1 VRLQLTGRLWR
12 HHDFLR
18 LWGGET
24 VDLFGGQ
31 VIDLALP
38 SIAILGLRA
47 NPFQVGLLVGLEF
60 AAYPLLGLIAGVWAD
75 RLPRRPI
82 MILSN
87 VGPLLA
93 YASIPLAA
101 IVHQLSITQLYLV
114 AFLTGVFG
122 VFFEVAYQSYLPTLV
137 ERRDLV
143 EANQKLEVSHSASHT
158 FGPALGG
165 VIVQWAGG
173 ANAMLAGVVSMLGSS
188 LALISIRKREPKRSI
203 DPASLEVSFWSEL
216 RAGLRLVTGN
226 HILRGLTACQATEQL
241 GFNVMQGVWLV
252 FAYRL
257 VHLMPAQV
265 GLVLTLGAVGFI
277 PGALLASMLVR
288 RFGLGRVLVT
298 APITQAI
305 GVLLIPAALLAP
317 PLAILVLVLGWLL
330 IYSPS
335 SVFSINQ
342 VSLRQAIT
350 PDHLQ
355 GRMNATMR
363 TMVWAA
369 QPVGAVL
376 GGALGSLIGVPQ
388 TILLGGVIALASPA
402 FLLRGPV
409 ASLRTHPE
417 PQTA

>member
-1 VRLQLTGRLWR
+1 LT
-12 HHDFLR
+12 
-18 LWGGET
+18 
-24 VDLFGGQ
+24 
-31 VIDLALP
+31 
-38 SIAILGLRA
+38 
-47 NPFQVGLLVGLEF
+47 
-60 AAYPLLGLIAGVWAD
+60 
-75 RLPRRPI
+75 
-82 MILSN
+82 
-87 VGPLLA
+87 
-93 YASIPLAA
+93 
-101 IVHQLSITQLYLV
+101 ITQLYLV
-114 AFLTGVFG
+114 ALLTGVFG

-203 DPASLEVSFWSEL
+203 DPAAALEVSFWNEL

-226 HILRGLTACQATEQL
+226 HILRGLTSCQATQQL
-241 GFNVMQGVWLV
+241 GFNVTQGVWLV

-257 VHLMPAQV
+257 IHLMPAQV
-265 GLVLTLGAVGFI
+265 GLILTLGAVGFI
-277 PGALLASMLVR
+277 PGALLASLLVR

-305 GVLLIPAALLAP
+305 GILLLPAALLAP
-317 PLAILVLVLGWLL
+317 VTAIPVLVLGWLL

-388 TILLGGVIALASPA
+388 TILLGGLIALASPA
-402 FLLRGPV
+402 FLIRGPV